1 MITITKTNFEH
12 EVLHSAKPVIID
24 VYSATC
30 HSCRVNNDIINRLDE
45 TRDDIK
51 VGKFDIDEEQ
61 ALTEEFEIT
70 SVPAVLVF
78 KDVVVHGDPDVVE
91 TQGRYVGYVL
101 LRNERRKM
109 IQVILAEL

>member
-1 MITITKTNFEH
+1 MAIITVTKTNFEH
-12 EVLHSAKPVIID
+12 EVLHSAMPVVID

-30 HSCRVNNDIINRLDE
+30 HSCRVNNDIINRLSE

-51 VGKFDIDEEQ
+51 FGRFDIDEEQ

-78 KDVVVHGDPDVVE
+78 KDGKLAARAFGPRSKNSIL
-91 TQGRYVGYVL
+91 GL
-101 LRNERRKM
+101 L
-109 IQVILAEL
+109 EL